1 MTAPWTRTCFEI
13 FWQRKGFFSFSPPV
27 PNSIIAFSYVNMTAM
42 DKDRRKWTFC
52 LASALCIKPLSSGA
66 PLAPVIHFKTDFVVP
81 TPLGPRLE
89 EEHVCFYLVCVLALP
104 QKMLT
109 KGNLLAADFSYTGVE
124 IMWKKQTWYNLRK
137 VNNRKTNGLP
147 HCTGPAPRALPYES
161 VPFPRLFWLR
171 SCH

>member
-1 MTAPWTRTCFEI
+1 MWCGNHGRGDALPLETQTVAVPDPDQAPLQCKPFPSVIMWLSVLFTSNWWLPLGHGPALR
-13 FWQRKGFFSFSPPV
+13 FSDRERVSVHSPPPPV

-66 PLAPVIHFKTDFVVP
+66 PLAPVTHFKTDLLVP

-89 EEHVCFYLVCVLALP
+89 EEHVCFYLVCVLPLP

-109 KGNLLAADFSYTGVE
+109 KGNLL
-124 IMWKKQTWYNLRK
+124 
-137 VNNRKTNGLP
+137 
-147 HCTGPAPRALPYES
+147 
-161 VPFPRLFWLR
+161 
-171 SCH
+171 SCWF